1 MKIEGKSVMPE
12 WKQEIQKQLAAAKL
26 EATREAEIVEE
37 LAQHMELL
45 YQELLRDGA
54 TAEEARRA
62 ILEEFSEN
70 ESLAHEIQQVERTAP
85 LDSIFLETRKEHMI
99 SDLWQ
104 DIRYGFRMLSKSP
117 AFTLAAIFSLAIGI
131 GGNAAMFSLVNS
143 ALIRPLPYAQP
154 DRLVRVTE
162 WYPQGAVVA
171 LQQQS
176 QTMDVAAYTADS
188 QFNLTGEGEPVHLIG
203 SSVSANFFSVLD
215 TQAEKGRIFASGED
229 QPGQDRLV
237 VLSHALWQSKF
248 NGDTQIIGRQI
259 SIGGVAREV
268 VGVMPIDFTFP
279 SPDVQLWVPL
289 HLDPT
294 NQGAFWQHS
303 WMPLIARLRNKATA
317 QQAQNEIRLLNSQIV
332 PSFPWSMPVTWNAGA
347 IVIPLQDS
355 LVSDIRAKL
364 LILLCAVSFVL
375 LIACANVASLLLVRT
390 AARQRE
396 ITIRAALGAGRGR
409 IVRQLLTESVMLAFA
424 GAGIGLILA
433 FQGLAVLKS
442 ALPPDIPR
450 LAETSIDWRV
460 LLFVTVLALLTG
472 LAFGLA
478 PALNASRLNLAQSL
492 KTRGQQSTGFAGVQ
506 LRNWLIRGEVA
517 LAVVLVVGAGLLVK
531 SLWLLAQVNPG
542 FEPEHVLSVR
552 VHPNPSSEMNRR
564 SYIAFYDQLLQQA
577 HKITGVSEVAAANTL
592 PLSGEYSGL
601 PVELEGHPLI
611 ASENI
616 APMFWA
622 GAVTPEYFE
631 VMKIPILQGKS
642 FSYADSE
649 NAAPVVL
656 ISATTAK
663 RFWPDE
669 NPIGK
674 RIRLVWEQQWRTVT
688 GVVGDV
694 RQYDLTDKSPDGIK
708 GAFYMPYAQS
718 VGLDR
723 NLPVAMNLILRTR
736 ATPSQVAN
744 EIRQMV
750 ASVNPNLPVSETR
763 SLEALVS
770 TSTLPSRSMMWLF
783 ISFGG
788 AALILAAVGTYGVIS
803 YAMTQRTY
811 EMGLRIA
818 LGATRGSILRLVLG
832 QSLRL
837 VVVGLVLGIFASFAL
852 TRLMTNFLYGVTAT
866 DPAIFV
872 AVSILLIAVGMLAG
886 YFPARRAAAVDPMVA
901 LRSE

>member
-1 MKIEGKSVMPE
+1 MPE
-12 WKQEIQKQLAAAKL
+12 WKQEIQKQLGMAKL

-45 YQELLRDGA
+45 YEELLRDGA

-70 ESLAHEIQQVERTAP
+70 ESLAQEIQQVERAAP
-85 LDSIFLETRKEHMI
+85 PDSIFLETGRKHMI

-117 AFTLAAIFSLAIGI
+117 AFTLAAIFSLALGI

-154 DRLVRVTE
+154 DKLVRVSE
-162 WYPQGAVVA
+162 WYPQGVVVA

-176 QTMDVAAYTADS
+176 QTMDIAAYTADS
-188 QFNLTGEGEPVHLIG
+188 QFNLIGEGEPVHLIG
-203 SSVSANFFSVLD
+203 SSVSSNFFSVLG

-237 VLSHALWQSKF
+237 ILSHTLWQSKF

-268 VGVMPIDFTFP
+268 VGVMPGDFTFP
-279 SPDVQLWVPL
+279 SPDTQLWVPL

-303 WMPLIARLRNKATA
+303 WMPLIARLRNEATT
-317 QQAQNEIRLLNSQIV
+317 QQAQNEIRLLNSQSV
-332 PSFPWSMPVTWNAGA
+332 SSFPWSMPANWNAEA
-347 IVIPLQDS
+347 TVIPLQDS

-364 LILLCAVSFVL
+364 LILLCAVGFVL

-424 GAGIGLILA
+424 GAGVGLVLA

-442 ALPPDIPR
+442 ALPADIPR
-450 LAETSIDWRV
+450 LAETTIDWRI

-478 PALNASRLNLAQSL
+478 PALNASRLNLAESL

-506 LRNWLIRGEVA
+506 LRNWLIRCEVA

-531 SLWLLAQVNPG
+531 SLWLLVQVNPG
-542 FEPEHVLSVR
+542 FEPEQILSVR
-552 VHPNPSSEMNRR
+552 VHPNPSSEMNRQ

-577 HKITGVSEVAAANTL
+577 HKITGVSGVAAANTL

-601 PVELEGHPLI
+601 PIELEGHPLI

-616 APMFWA
+616 APMLWA
-622 GAVTPEYFE
+622 GAVTPEYFD
-631 VMKIPILQGKS
+631 VMKIPLLQGKS
-642 FSYADSE
+642 FSYADSD
-649 NAAPVVL
+649 NAAPVVM

-674 RIRLVWEQQWRTVT
+674 RIRLVWEGQWRTVT

-736 ATPSQVAN
+736 ATSSQVAN

-763 SLEALVS
+763 SLETLVS
-770 TSTLPSRSMMWLF
+770 ASTLPSRSMMWLF

-832 QSLRL
+832 QSFRL
-837 VVVGLVLGIFASFAL
+837 VIVGLVLGIIASLAL
-852 TRLMTNFLYGVTAT
+852 TRLLTNFLYGVTAT
-866 DPAIFV
+866 DPVIFL
-872 AVSILLIAVGMLAG
+872 AVSILLIAVGLLAG
-886 YFPARRAAAVDPMVA
+886 YLPARRAAAVDPMVA
-901 LRSE
+901 LRNE

>member
-1 MKIEGKSVMPE
+1 MPDWRE
-12 WKQEIQKQLAAAKL
+12 EIRHQLMSLKL
-26 EATREAEIVEE
+26 MPTRELEIIEE

-45 YQELLRDGA
+45 YEELLRDGA
-54 TAEEARRA
+54 TPEEAHRV
-62 ILEEFSEN
+62 ILEELQEN
-70 ESLAHEIQQVERTAP
+70 ESLAQEIQQVERTAP
-85 LDSIFLETRKEHMI
+85 PDSIFLETRRQHMI

-117 AFTLAAIFSLAIGI
+117 AFTLAAIFSLALGI

-143 ALIRPLPYAQP
+143 ALIRPLPYVQP
-154 DRLVRVTE
+154 DKLVRVTE

-176 QTMDVAAYTADS
+176 QTMDIAAYTLDS

-203 SSVSANFFSVLD
+203 SSVSANFFSLLG
-215 TQAEKGRIFASGED
+215 TQAEKGRIFATGEN

-237 VLSHALWQSKF
+237 ILSHALWQGKF
-248 NGDTQIIGRQI
+248 NGDPQIIGRQI
-259 SIGGVAREV
+259 RIGGMAREV
-268 VGVMPIDFTFP
+268 IGIMPANFVFP
-279 SPDVQLWVPL
+279 SSDVQLWVPI

-294 NQGAFWQHS
+294 NQGSFWQHS
-303 WMPLIARLRNKATA
+303 WMPLIARLRNGATA
-317 QQAQNEIRLLNSQIV
+317 QQAQNEMRLLNSQII
-332 PSFPWSMPVTWNAGA
+332 PLFPWTMPASWNAEA
-347 IVIPLQDS
+347 IVIPLQEN

-364 LILLCAVSFVL
+364 LILLCAVGFVL

-390 AARQRE
+390 AARQKE
-396 ITIRAALGAGRGR
+396 ITIRTALGAGRGR

-424 GAGIGLILA
+424 GAGVGLILA
-433 FQGLAVLKS
+433 FQGLTVLKS
-442 ALPPDIPR
+442 ALPADIPR

-460 LLFVTVLALLTG
+460 LLFVTLLALLTG

-506 LRNWLIRGEVA
+506 LRNWLIRAEVA
-517 LAVVLVVGAGLLVK
+517 LAVVLVVGAGLLTK
-531 SLWLLAQVNPG
+531 SLWLLTQVNPG
-542 FEPEHVLSVR
+542 FDAENVLTLR
-552 VHPNPSSEMNRR
+552 VYPNPSSDMNGA

-577 HKITGVSEVAAANTL
+577 HKISGVSEVAVANTL
-592 PLSGEYSGL
+592 PLSGEISGL
-601 PVELEGHPLI
+601 PAELEGHPLI

-616 APMFWA
+616 APMLWS
-622 GAVTPEYFE
+622 GAVTPEYFD

-649 NAAPVVL
+649 KSAPVVL
-656 ISATTAK
+656 VSAATAK
-663 RFWPDE
+663 HFWPGE

-674 RIRLVWEQQWRTVT
+674 RLRPVWEPQWRTVI

-694 RQYDLTDKSPDGIK
+694 RQYDLTDKTPDIIR

-718 VGLDR
+718 VGIDR
-723 NLPVAMNLILRTR
+723 KLPVNMNLILRTT
-736 ATPSQVAN
+736 ATPSQVAG
-744 EIRQMV
+744 EIRQLV
-750 ASVNPNLPVSETR
+750 ANVNPNLPVSETHR
-763 SLEALVS
+763 LETLISA
-770 TSTLPSRSMMWLF
+770 STLPSRSMMWLF

-837 VVVGLVLGIFASFAL
+837 VIVGLALGILASLAL

-866 DPAIFV
+866 DPTIFL
-872 AVSILLIAVGMLAG
+872 AVSILLITVGIVAG

-901 LRSE
+901 LRYE